1 MQDPY
6 GVLAVSR
13 TATADEIKRAYRQ
26 LAKKYHPDLNPDDPA
41 IARRFQDISAAYELL
56 SDANRRAAYDRG
68 EREDSPGGFRRGA
81 GDDAGFHFRRGAQQ
95 PDGDDV
101 FEQIFGMFG
110 QRARRTAGGPGGRP
124 GGGSAAGGEALR
136 PEPLQLQMEVPFL
149 VALKGGTQR
158 LHLASGRDIDM
169 RIPVGTENGAQ
180 LRLPNQGRVGSDGRV
195 GDVIVTVGVESHPVF
210 RRDGNNI
217 LTELPIDL
225 DQAVLG
231 DRVTVPTIDG
241 PVTMRVPAGSNT
253 GTKLRLRGKGVPAR
267 RSIEAG
273 DQFVSLRIVLA
284 NPKDPSLTEF
294 LRARNEQKAKDQKA
308 DAD

>member
-1 MQDPY
+1 
-6 GVLAVSR
+6 
-13 TATADEIKRAYRQ
+13 
-26 LAKKYHPDLNPDDPA
+26 
-41 IARRFQDISAAYELL
+41 
-56 SDANRRAAYDRG
+56 
-68 EREDSPGGFRRGA
+68 
-81 GDDAGFHFRRGAQQ
+81 
-95 PDGDDV
+95 
-101 FEQIFGMFG
+101 
-110 QRARRTAGGPGGRP
+110 
-124 GGGSAAGGEALR
+124 
-136 PEPLQLQMEVPFL
+136 
-149 VALKGGTQR
+149 
-158 LHLASGRDIDM
+158 M